1 MSSRKKMAMYLNLEA
16 EPLESGYL
24 PDYNGLAELIGF
36 EYIEIQNFAR
46 DKNPTC
52 AVLHEWGNRPLL
64 QPTLGK
70 LIKYLIQLERHDV
83 LNDCKAIFRE
93 DADNFLSRSR
103 HAHPVQD
110 ETVSQSRSEMEDE
123 MDVDETAIISIQDV
137 AAGRPTFYDAF
148 VCYNYEPEGDDLKFV
163 LQMIEKLE
171 CPPHSLKLFVPH
183 RDDLPGASKH
193 VISAKLIQDRCKR
206 MVIVMSPK
214 YLRSPECD
222 FQTKFAH
229 ALSPGSRSKKL
240 VPVLVK
246 NCETPNILRHVTMC
260 DFTRGD
266 LTGWF
271 WERLIKSL
279 QAPLNPSEISLSSSS
294 NLSDIEI
301 NVPPSKLG
309 FSSPAS
315 SQVVASASPLCSGP
329 VSSAS
334 AVHGHSLKVSSLTSG
349 SGPVQAADCMKA
361 ISQTDYISVQRSSS
375 LSSLTSS
382 TPSSPASSRRKIV
395 TPDKNQ
401 PSGSAS
407 KKSGKLMSK
416 LQSVFSSH
424 SSSNS

>member
-1 MSSRKKMAMYLNLEA
+1 MWFE
-16 EPLESGYL
+16 GH
-24 PDYNGLAELIGF
+24 LI
-36 EYIEIQNFAR
+36 
-46 DKNPTC
+46 
-52 AVLHEWGNRPLL
+52 
-64 QPTLGK
+64 
-70 LIKYLIQLERHDV
+70 
-83 LNDCKAIFRE
+83 
-93 DADNFLSRSR
+93 LSF
-103 HAHPVQD
+103 
-110 ETVSQSRSEMEDE
+110 T
-123 MDVDETAIISIQDV
+123 
-137 AAGRPTFYDAF
+137 
-148 VCYNYEPEGDDLKFV
+148 
-163 LQMIEKLE
+163 
-171 CPPHSLKLFVPH
+171 
-183 RDDLPGASKH
+183 
-193 VISAKLIQDRCKR
+193 
-206 MVIVMSPK
+206 
-214 YLRSPECD
+214 
-222 FQTKFAH
+222 
-229 ALSPGSRSKKL
+229 GSRSKKL

-334 AVHGHSLKVSSLTSG
+334 AVHGHSLEVSSLTSG
-349 SGPVQAADCMKA
+349 SGPVQAADCRKA

-424 SSSNS
+424 SSSNSWWEVLLYFCSMVVINVLQFLVTLFSKWPSIGVSPWSSRKKDARKEPPFPQIRMMFTKSEKVLH